1 MFSKRLTCFYCGARP
16 AKPILDSNN
25 KFHCDHCDAD
35 NFLDQNGEITDP
47 PTEITNPPVQD
58 VGASNER
65 FESIGFPESELFC
78 SHCLRNQHLFT
89 SSLAAYFP
97 EGDEKIDPQYD
108 SNYQNYRQ
116 ELETLYPQVCETCE
130 PRVKQRIREAG
141 YEAKADN
148 LRRMMDETRASKAA
162 QRARKHSWQS
172 FVVYLGAL
180 GFWISILGQLAWDA
194 IGVLTLYP
202 MQNDVDMSVDTPMS
216 LIFRLRQMIDLR
228 GIPHEC
234 AFDLAPI
241 AGKALVAGCLSI
253 WWNPKLRMK
262 VYGRPGRFSGLGEYY
277 QLQLF
282 SLVLRCVFW
291 SLFKDPSASGID
303 PKGSFVGH
311 TVMAGITIFCIL
323 ASRHVVKYDRRT
335 LVDWSDHSWEK
346 APLCSPTSSPPA
358 GRRTSNPELT
368 PRATNGGTREPFPI
382 SRLASP
388 QSAVTRTSAFP
399 TPPPESDDMDWTP
412 SRTHEIRPAVSLY
425 QRDKPSVF
433 DGLNPFYGSIP
444 AVSKPPAWQLRTQ
457 PSNKPVE
464 QVVERNPFHRSPTT
478 SLTSWQ
484 HKSAGPGPVFKPPT
498 FFPTSDHNSF
508 TGLET
513 LFDRTF
519 SIDPNNTP
527 RRNEEQQSRHRTFAT
542 SRPSRI
548 QSRVLFSLFRFLLLL
563 FSIGAW
569 TFSQKRMLPIH
580 GNYVETFALGSASLI
595 AGLAFLEAVKRPIS
609 EWSGLELLVNITE
622 LIVAVHLGAHL
633 PKNFNDREYFDRYGK
648 LLLIFMAVQEV
659 MALLAVYRTTA
670 TPGKPAEEAQP
681 GPTSPF
687 GSPQYGRPQLEAPVY
702 SPTSS
707 TTTLSPTYNSFK
719 NAPPSTFGTSTGS
732 SNFSSA
738 LPSSS
743 LSSQSLPSY
752 HPYHRNPHSFTMQSL
767 KESEPSEYEQDSDS
781 ETVATNTTSWT
792 NTTNRNIRYEHRPS
806 TYQSNDNFFSPRRNQ
821 LTPGLGGLSLEDR
834 PNSRRM
840 TRSQTQ
846 QGLNGRG
853 LSSRATRW

>member
-1 MFSKRLTCFYCGARP
+1 MTMFSKRLTCFYCGARP
-16 AKPILDSNN
+16 AKSILDSNN

-47 PTEITNPPVQD
+47 PNEITNPVQN

-65 FESIGFPESELFC
+65 IEQFPESELFC
-78 SHCLRNQHLFT
+78 SQCLRNQHLLT
-89 SSLAAYFP
+89 SSLAAFVP
-97 EGDEKIDPQYD
+97 EDDERIDRQFD
-108 SNYQNYRQ
+108 SSYASYRQ
-116 ELETLYPQVCETCE
+116 ELETLYPQVCESCE

-148 LRRMMDETRASKAA
+148 LRRMMDQTRASKAV
-162 QRARKHSWQS
+162 QRARQHSWQS
-172 FVVYLGAL
+172 FLVYLGAL
-180 GFWISILGQLAWDA
+180 GFWISILGQLAWDT

-202 MQNDVDMSVDTPMS
+202 VQNDADMSIDTPMS
-216 LIFRLRQMIDLR
+216 LLLRVRQMIALR
-228 GIPHEC
+228 GIPHEYS
-234 AFDLAPI
+234 FDLASI
-241 AGKALVAGCLSI
+241 AGKALVAGCLSL

-311 TVMAGITIFCIL
+311 TVMAGITILCIL

-335 LVDWSDHSWEK
+335 LVDWSDHSWENV
-346 APLCSPTSSPPA
+346 PMRSPTSSPSA
-358 GRRTSNPELT
+358 RHRTSNPDMT
-368 PRATNGGTREPFPI
+368 PKATNGGTREPFPI
-382 SRLASP
+382 ALLSP

-412 SRTHEIRPAVSLY
+412 SRTHEIRPTVSIH

-433 DGLNPFYGSIP
+433 EGPNPFYGSIP
-444 AVSKPPAWQLRTQ
+444 AVPKPPAWQLRTQ
-457 PSNKPVE
+457 PSNKPIE
-464 QVVERNPFHRSPTT
+464 QVVERNPFHRSPTN
-478 SLTSWQ
+478 SPTSWQ
-484 HKSAGPGPVFKPPT
+484 HKSASPAPVFKPPT
-498 FFPTSDHNSF
+498 FFPSSDHNSF

-527 RRNEEQQSRHRTFAT
+527 RRSEQQQSRHCHPRT
-542 SRPSRI
+542 SRSSRI
-548 QSRVLFSLFRFLLLL
+548 QRRALLPLFRFLLLL
-563 FSIGAW
+563 LSIGAW
-569 TFSQKRMLPIH
+569 AFSQNRMLPIH
-580 GNYVETFALGSASLI
+580 GNYIETFALGSASLI
-595 AGLAFLEAVKRPIS
+595 AGLTFLEAVKKPIS
-609 EWSGLELLVNITE
+609 EWRGLELLVNITE

-633 PKNFNDREYFDRYGK
+633 PKQFTDREYFDRYGK

-659 MALLAVYRTTA
+659 MALLAIFRTPTI
-670 TPGKPAEEAQP
+670 PVKPAAGAQS
-681 GPTSPF
+681 GPTSPV
-687 GSPQYGRPQLEAPVY
+687 GSPQYERPQLEATVY

-707 TTTLSPTYNSFK
+707 ATTLSPTYNSFK
-719 NAPPSTFGTSTGS
+719 YAPSSFETSTGS
-732 SNFSSA
+732 SNLSSA
-738 LPSSS
+738 LPSSF
-743 LSSQSLPSY
+743 SSQSLHSY
-752 HPYHRNPHSFTMQSL
+752 HPHHPQHRNPHSFTMQSL
-767 KESEPSEYEQDSDS
+767 KESEPSDYEQDSDS
-781 ETVATNTTSWT
+781 ETVATNTTGWT
-792 NTTNRNIRYEHRPS
+792 NTTNRNIRYGHRPS
-806 TYQSNDNFFSPRRNQ
+806 TAQSNDNFFSPRRNQ

>member
-16 AKPILDSNN
+16 AKAILDSNN

-47 PTEITNPPVQD
+47 PNEITNTLVQD

-65 FESIGFPESELFC
+65 VASMSVPESELFC
-78 SHCLRNQHLFT
+78 SQCLRNQHLLT
-89 SSLAAYFP
+89 SSLAAYVP
-97 EGDEKIDPQYD
+97 EDDDQTDPQFDPTYK
-108 SNYQNYRQ
+108 SYRQ

-148 LRRMMDETRASKAA
+148 LRRMMDQTRVSKAV
-162 QRARKHSWQS
+162 QRARQHSWQS

-202 MQNDVDMSVDTPMS
+202 VQGDADMSTDTPMS
-216 LIFRLRQMIDLR
+216 LMSRAKQMIESR
-228 GIPHEC
+228 GIPHDC
-234 AFDLAPI
+234 SFDLAPM
-241 AGKALVAGCLSI
+241 AGIALVVGCLSI

-291 SLFKDPSASGID
+291 SLFKDPPASGID

-311 TVMAGITIFCIL
+311 VVMAGITILCVL
-323 ASRHVVKYDRRT
+323 ASRHVVKYNRRT

-346 APLCSPTSSPPA
+346 APMRSPASSPPS
-358 GRRTSNPELT
+358 GRQTSNPELT
-368 PRATNGGTREPFPI
+368 PRPNNGVTREPFPI
-382 SRLASP
+382 HRLASP
-388 QSAVTRTSAFP
+388 QSAVSRTSAFP

-412 SRTHEIRPAVSLY
+412 SRTCEIRPTVSVY

-433 DGLNPFYGSIP
+433 DGPNPFYGSIP

-457 PSNKPVE
+457 PSIKPVE
-464 QVVERNPFHRSPTT
+464 QVVERNPFHRSPTN
-478 SLTSWQ
+478 SPTSWQ

-527 RRNEEQQSRHRTFAT
+527 RRNEEQQSRPRTSRT
-542 SRPSRI
+542 SRPPASKA
-548 QSRVLFSLFRFLLLL
+548 VFLLLL

-580 GNYVETFALGSASLI
+580 GNYIETFALGSASLI
-595 AGLAFLEAVKRPIS
+595 AGLAFLEVVKKPIT
-609 EWSGLELLVNITE
+609 EWGGLELLVNITE

-633 PKNFNDREYFDRYGK
+633 PKRFNDREYFDRYGK

-659 MALLAVYRTTA
+659 MALLAVYRIPA
-670 TPGKPAEEAQP
+670 TPAKPAGEAQT
-681 GPTSPF
+681 GPTSPL
-687 GSPQYGRPQLEAPVY
+687 GSPQYGRPQLEATVY

-707 TTTLSPTYNSFK
+707 ATTLSPTYNTLK
-719 NAPPSTFGTSTGS
+719 YAPSSSFGTSTGP
-732 SNFSSA
+732 SNFPSGLA
-738 LPSSS
+738 SSS
-743 LSSQSLPSY
+743 LSSQSLHSH
-752 HPYHRNPHSFTMQSL
+752 HPHHRNPHSFTMQSL
-767 KESEPSEYEQDSDS
+767 KESEPSDYEQDSDS
-781 ETVATNTTSWT
+781 ETVATNTTGWT
-792 NTTNRNIRYEHRPS
+792 NTTNRNIRLGHRPS
-806 TYQSNDNFFSPRRNQ
+806 TAQSNDPFFSPRRNQ